1 MESQSR
7 ARIKLLISFQPGLH
21 LRELQ
26 RQIGL
31 SFSSTRYHVDKLA
44 RDGEVDRVKEKGYS
58 RIYPPGTNSKD
69 RILLSLVRRKT
80 DHKIISWFL
89 AENSLTQ
96 QRLTEVTGFSKS
108 TVSEHLTTL
117 LELGVVRT
125 RAGGEQRTFE
135 LAEPVKMNG
144 LIGRHPVVLEKAT
157 RRFVDLWDF

>member
-7 ARIKLLISFQPGLH
+7 ARIKLLVSFQPGLH

-58 RIYPPGTNSKD
+58 RIYPRGIDSKD
-69 RILLSLVRRKT
+69 RVLLSLVRRKA
-80 DHKIISWFL
+80 DHKIISCFL

-96 QRLTEVTGFSKS
+96 QRLTEVTGLSKS
-108 TVSEHLTTL
+108 TVSEHLATL
-117 LELGVVRT
+117 LELEVVRI

-135 LAEPVKMNG
+135 LAEPAKMNG
-144 LIGRHPVVLEKAT
+144 LMRRHPVVLEKAT